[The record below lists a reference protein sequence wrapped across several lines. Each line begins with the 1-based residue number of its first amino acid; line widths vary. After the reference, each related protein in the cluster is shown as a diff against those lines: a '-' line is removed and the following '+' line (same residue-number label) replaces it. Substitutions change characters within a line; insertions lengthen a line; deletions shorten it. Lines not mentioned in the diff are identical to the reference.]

1 VILARVAF
9 TNMSDLLLL
18 SLNVYTIVSIY
29 IIDFIKEASSL
40 SSPTVMFVIT
50 VQFYSSF
57 GFTFPFCRAMLC
69 MQARPMPLCGVCL
82 SVCPSVRHVSEF
94 CQNE

>member
-1 VILARVAF
+1 MILARVAF

-40 SSPTVMFVIT
+40 LSPTVMFVIT

-57 GFTFPFCRAMLC
+57 VFTFPFA
-69 MQARPMPLCGVCL
+69 ARCYASASYAVMRCLSICL
-82 SVCPSVRHVSEF
+82 SVCPSR
-94 CQNE
+94 